1 MTGGIE
7 FEPGGDYPRDDQV
20 EGADVEGEDDS
31 RGDGV
36 LCRCE
41 LGDVVG
47 DGDAE
52 DAGVSGLREETEDVF
67 VVEVPVGEGAGDV
80 DATLDLSLLR

>member
-1 MTGGIE
+1 M
-7 FEPGGDYPRDDQV
+7 
-20 EGADVEGEDDS
+20 
-31 RGDGV
+31 
-36 LCRCE
+36 CRCE